1 MPKAGERLNEQW
13 HTPQS
18 LVLPGAHHKNKK
30 DVTIE
35 TINYSINK
43 QLEVRRK
50 PRLSAQPSHEVAG

>member
-13 HTPQS
+13 HTPRS

-30 DVTIE
+30 YVTIE

-50 PRLSAQPSHEVAG
+50 PRLSA